1 MTEHS
6 EKPVSRA
13 RTSLL
18 QKYTRIFG
26 LLLLGSLLVSC
37 LTGLYFSYS
46 ESRTAVLRLE
56 REKALAVA
64 GSISQHVSGIERLIA
79 STTPTKPAE
88 FALQKRISALEFLAQ
103 TPTVSKVVLLDKYG
117 KANFSSLS
125 SDTAAGNGWKEAIN
139 SEAFKSWLES
149 NRYSGSKRTTFYGD
163 VVSKA
168 QPHSQPRMILAMA
181 GGSVE
186 AGVTIVEI
194 NLDALLLTIGRS
206 KVGQTGYVYV
216 LDSKG
221 KLISHPHIA
230 ELSEPDGFETLPQ
243 IEAARKG
250 ALLTDQSGVE
260 AVDRQ
265 GIPVLWASVPVL
277 PLGWRVFAEQP
288 RSEALEPFYAALIRN
303 LAVLAAL
310 LIACSVAGFISIRKM
325 VAPIHALR
333 RGAQAVG
340 AGLMDHKIKIKTGDE
355 WEALATQFN
364 HMTQQLRS
372 SYAELEKRVLDRTAE
387 LTKQKAVVER
397 QNWNLES
404 SHTHLQET
412 QKQLKNALEALKV
425 QEVELT
431 HARTIAEKASEQKSM
446 FLATMS
452 HEMRTPLSGVIGMLG
467 LALRDMRLWP
477 DIRQQIELARRNA
490 QSLLYIINDVLDVS
504 KIEAGKLSLEKV
516 DFDLPGMLQ
525 EVRMLLDERAQDK
538 DLLLSLVIHPD
549 IPPFVRSDPTR
560 LRQIVLNLLGNAIKF
575 TEKGEIRLSVRA
587 LRQSSDATELEFV
600 VSDTGPGIAPETMA
614 RLFQKFEQADSSTTR
629 RFGGT
634 GLGLSICKDL
644 LELMGG
650 TIEAQSKVGKG
661 STFRFRLELAHGE
674 RPVSIPED
682 GWMPQSHSHQLR
694 VLCAEDGP
702 TNQIII
708 RSLLE
713 EMGHVVEVVE
723 DGLKAIKALSE
734 RDFDVVLMD
743 GRMPYMDG
751 QEAALKIRAGGT
763 PDAPIRS
770 TSIPIIAL
778 TANASK
784 EGRSLYLTSGMNG
797 FLSKP
802 ISEKDLFEELEKVVK
817 KALDSGRS
825 LPTLTARPL
834 LNSAYMPSP
843 NRLFRDTTT
852 GLGDTITPPI
862 PPERFEAPGNT
873 QGAPAMPLNSRMT
886 SIFIEEAPRR
896 MRSAL
901 EALKAGNSK
910 DLALEMHTL
919 KSSVSYFNMQT
930 LQSEF
935 DRLEQK
941 AESGQLESLE
951 SDLNRIDEMLKER
964 IASLGNFADS
974 QG

>member
-1 MTEHS
+1 MDVVH
-6 EKPVSRA
+6 
-13 RTSLL
+13 
-18 QKYTRIFG
+18 RI
-26 LLLLGSLLVSC
+26 SD
-37 LTGLYFSYS
+37 
-46 ESRTAVLRLE
+46 LR
-56 REKALAVA
+56 RALANTPVPCQGSNAACSLALKPDGVVA
-64 GSISQHVSGIERLIA
+64 SRRHSPSYDSSSRLASGLDGGAIKRHL
-79 STTPTKPAE
+79 SPDTTPAE

-117 KANFSSLS
+117 KANFSSPS

-265 GIPVLWASVPVL
+265 GIPVLWASVPV
-277 PLGWRVFAEQP
+277 PELGWRVFAEQP

-303 LAVLAAL
+303 LVVLAAL

-412 QKQLKNALEALKV
+412 QKQLKNALESLKV

-431 HARTIAEKASEQKSM
+431 HARTLAEKASEQKSM

-873 QGAPAMPLNSRMT
+873 QGAPAMPLNLRMT